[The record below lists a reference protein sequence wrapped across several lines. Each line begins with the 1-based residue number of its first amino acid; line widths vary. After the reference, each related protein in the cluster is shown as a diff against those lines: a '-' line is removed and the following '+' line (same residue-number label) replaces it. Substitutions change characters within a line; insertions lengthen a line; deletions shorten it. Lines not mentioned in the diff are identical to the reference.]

1 MPALQLLAGAPARH
15 VLQGYESTM
24 TVLLPVGS
32 QARHPRRLRDEAMP
46 RDCQD
51 ARWSVVVP
59 VFNERDFLP
68 RTLLSLARQTV
79 CFTLIVVDNGS
90 TDGCIAAARALAG
103 DHGLDAVFLDEPR
116 PGQVHALK
124 RGIAA
129 ATGEFIAICDADTWY
144 PPHYLE
150 RAAQVFDARGRG
162 CVAVAACN
170 PSAEDGLR
178 KQLTILHRLVVSRL
192 LPWQNHTSGACQS
205 FRLPALRAAGGYDAR
220 LWPYVL
226 KDHELMNRVLRR
238 GTQAYDRALWC
249 VPSAR
254 RRDRSG
260 VRWTLGERLLYH
272 VTPYRWQRGL
282 FHRFLAP
289 RFAARGLRDTALRAQ
304 PWRDAA

>member
-1 MPALQLLAGAPARH
+1 
-15 VLQGYESTM
+15 
-24 TVLLPVGS
+24 
-32 QARHPRRLRDEAMP
+32 
-46 RDCQD
+46 
-51 ARWSVVVP
+51 

-68 RTLLSLARQTV
+68 RTLLSLARQAER
-79 CFTLIVVDNGS
+79 FRLIVVDNGS
-90 TDGCIAAARALAG
+90 TDGCIATARKLAIE
-103 DHGLDAVFLDEPR
+103 HGIDAIFLDEPR

-129 ATGEFIAICDADTWY
+129 ASADFIAVCDADTWY

-150 RAAQVFDARGRG
+150 RAGHVFDARGRG
-162 CVAVAACN
+162 CVAVAACH
-170 PSAEDGLR
+170 PSVDRGLR
-178 KQLTILHRLVVSRL
+178 KRLTILHRMVVSRL
-192 LPWQNHTSGACQS
+192 LPRQNHTSGGCHT
-205 FRLPALRAAGGYDAR
+205 FRLSALRAAGAYDAR

-226 KDHELMNRVLRR
+226 KDHELMNRVLRL
-238 GTQAYDRALWC
+238 GTQAYDPALWC

-304 PWRDAA
+304 PWREAA

>member
-1 MPALQLLAGAPARH
+1 M
-15 VLQGYESTM
+15 
-24 TVLLPVGS
+24 
-32 QARHPRRLRDEAMP
+32 LRDCE
-46 RDCQD
+46 D
-51 ARWSVVVP
+51 ARWSVIVP

-68 RTLLSLARQTV
+68 RTLLSLAGQSMP
-79 CFTLIVVDNGS
+79 FTLIVVDNGS
-90 TDGCIAAARALAG
+90 TDGCIAAARALASE
-103 DHGLDAVFLDEPR
+103 HGLDAVFLEEPR
-116 PGQVHALK
+116 PGQVHALQ

-129 ATGEFIAICDADTWY
+129 AAGEFVAICDADTWY

-162 CVAVAACN
+162 CVVVAAAN
-170 PSAEDGLR
+170 PSADQGIA
-178 KQLTILHRLVVSRL
+178 KQLTILHRLIVSRL
-192 LPWQNHTSGACQS
+192 MSRQNHTSGACQS
-205 FRLPALRAAGGYDAR
+205 FRLSALRAAGGYDAR

-226 KDHELMNRVLRR
+226 KDHELMNRVLRL
-238 GTQAYDRALWC
+238 GSQAYDGALWC

-260 VRWTLGERLLYH
+260 VRWTLAERLLYH

-282 FHRFLAP
+282 FHRVLAP